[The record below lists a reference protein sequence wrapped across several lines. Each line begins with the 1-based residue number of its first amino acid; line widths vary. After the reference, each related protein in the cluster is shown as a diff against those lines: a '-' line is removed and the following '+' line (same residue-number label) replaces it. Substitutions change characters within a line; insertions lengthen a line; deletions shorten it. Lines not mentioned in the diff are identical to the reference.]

1 MGRGRNMFNLSGS
14 NTKKFEE
21 IYVDAQK
28 IRCTTDMYYN
38 NLRLLHYMKTFFVTQ
53 EIYDDL
59 YDGILSDIELV
70 SLPIDT
76 VIPNMTEYPKDEEGN
91 EIIPE
96 DYTVC
101 VLNDAVPEYE
111 KITHRVTTEDILKNT
126 EPSHPLHV
134 ALIDN
139 PENIKKIINDVF
151 KFFLIR
157 RYFVQIEML
166 HMAELSSITPII
178 EYIVKNITAE
188 DIKKHIVQTKIN
200 MKKAVPALKETIFMP
215 DFGRVK
221 AFYAEDSD
229 VHEFID
235 VENLIFT
242 LITNKTITSDMY
254 IISAMFHILS
264 FAMVDFAKH
273 QEEYNTQKEQ
283 GIEEPKI
290 EFSECEKYINEVL
303 AKF

>member
-1 MGRGRNMFNLSGS
+1 MFNLNVKNGRD
-14 NTKKFEE
+14 FEA
-21 IYVDAQK
+21 IYKEAQK
-28 IRCTTDMYYN
+28 ARCTTDLFYN
-38 NLRLLHYMKTFFVTQ
+38 NIRMLHYMKTFFVTQ

-70 SLPIDT
+70 SSPLDT
-76 VIPNMTEYPKDEEGN
+76 VIPNLDEF
-91 EIIPE
+91 PE
-96 DYTVC
+96 DENGNVIVPENYSVC
-101 VLNDAVPEYE
+101 VLDDSVPEYV
-111 KITHRVTTEDILKNT
+111 KISHRVTKEDILNNT

-139 PENIKKIINDVF
+139 PDNIKKIINDVF
-151 KFFLIR
+151 RFFLIR
-157 RYFVQIEML
+157 RYFVQIELL
-166 HMAELSSITPII
+166 HMQELSIITPII
-178 EYIVKNITAE
+178 EYVVKNITAD
-188 DIKKHIVQTKIN
+188 DIRKHIVTTKIN
-200 MKKAVPALKETIFMP
+200 MEKAVPALKETIFMP

-221 AFYAEDSD
+221 AFYAEDSN
-229 VHEFID
+229 VHEFVD
-235 VENLIFT
+235 VENLILT
-242 LITNKTITSDMY
+242 LITNKTLTSDMY

-273 QEEYNTQKEQ
+273 EDEYKEQIEQ